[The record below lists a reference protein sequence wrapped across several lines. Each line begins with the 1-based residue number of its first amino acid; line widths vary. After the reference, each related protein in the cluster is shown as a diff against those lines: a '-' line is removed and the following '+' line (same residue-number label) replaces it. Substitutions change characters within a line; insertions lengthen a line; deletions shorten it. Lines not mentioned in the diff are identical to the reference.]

1 MVLVGENGAGKTT
14 LTKLLVRLYDPDEG
28 VITWDGRDI
37 RSMDVEELRDRIAV
51 VVQDYAH
58 FPVTIRENIAFG
70 DLSKVDRDDTL
81 LAVAREAGLGE
92 VIEKLPYGL
101 DTPLGKMLD
110 GGTDLSEGQWQ
121 RLAIARALL
130 RKPKAELVIL
140 DEPTAAIDPQS
151 EYEILQ
157 ALRGLTRGRMALIVS
172 HRLSLAR
179 GADRVV
185 VLQNGR
191 IVEEGSHEE
200 LMALNGVYHSMF
212 TRQASSYV

>member
-1 MVLVGENGAGKTT
+1 
-14 LTKLLVRLYDPDEG
+14 
-28 VITWDGRDI
+28 
-37 RSMDVEELRDRIAV
+37 
-51 VVQDYAH
+51 
-58 FPVTIRENIAFG
+58 
-70 DLSKVDRDDTL
+70 
-81 LAVAREAGLGE
+81 
-92 VIEKLPYGL
+92 
-101 DTPLGKMLD
+101 MLD

-157 ALRGLTRGRMALIVS
+157 ALRELTRGRMALIVS

-200 LMALNGVYHSMF
+200 LMALKGVYYSMF